1 MPSSSNIAEHDGS
14 GQQASPRPNGSQRR
28 RRMWDMN
35 LSALDVMAGSNR
47 NVGKTAHCHTARS
60 KQLMDDH
67 RFPARCS
74 WSSMRTFTIYLGRN
88 DLAAPWTS
96 RFVVDKREA
105 VP

>member
-1 MPSSSNIAEHDGS
+1 MS
-14 GQQASPRPNGSQRR
+14 GTETQRKPEAAPDVGHELVSLR
-28 RRMWDMN
+28 RH
-35 LSALDVMAGSNR
+35 GGFQR
-47 NVGKTAHCHTARS
+47 NVEKTAHYHTARS

-74 WSSMRTFTIYLGRN
+74 WSSMRTFTMYLGRN